1 MRYHLSTRPIYIPST
16 ASAYGVQHNI
26 QHIMALSL
34 PKPFAQIPRA
44 RLLYPD
50 PSSPIHPLQ
59 ALTTSLNNSTT
70 NPSDH
75 PSTPH
80 ISLYAKR
87 DDHSSPL
94 ACAGNKYRK
103 LEYIIPDILNP
114 ANDNQSQNQNID
126 KTKVTTLVTE
136 GAIQSNHTIQV
147 ASVAHKLNLEA
158 LIILH
163 KQTGGGLASSAD
175 KNAFLRVG
183 NVQIA
188 KLLGAEVRMLEKSST
203 ITTAGSHDPIPGI
216 LDELRAQG
224 KVPYWIPSGAS
235 LHPLGGLGYARCAFE
250 IAEQEKQLQTQ
261 SQELSLS
268 GTGRFDYIFVA
279 CGSGSTI
286 GGLIAGFKL
295 LDKQANQHQHPP
307 RKIIGILTS
316 PTMPREY
323 HEERVLRFAR
333 TAAGMIGLDPERDIT
348 MDDVHLDERFVGTA
362 YGALDPEAKQA
373 LEMMARVESVIVDP
387 VYTAKVVRGL
397 VHWVQSGELGREWA
411 APAGAGAGDAI
422 TGQANALF
430 IHTGGQ
436 SALGAYAD
444 ID

>member
-1 MRYHLSTRPIYIPST
+1 
-16 ASAYGVQHNI
+16 
-26 QHIMALSL
+26 MALSL

-59 ALTTSLNNSTT
+59 ALTASLNNSTT

-75 PSTPH
+75 PSPH

-87 DDHSSPL
+87 EDHSSPL

-103 LEYIIPDILNP
+103 LEYIIPDILSPTNSE
-114 ANDNQSQNQNID
+114 QSQGQD

-147 ASVAHKLNLEA
+147 AAVAHKLSLEA

-163 KQTGGGLASSAD
+163 KQTGGGLASSTD
-175 KNAFLRVG
+175 KNTFLRVG

-250 IAEQEKQLQTQ
+250 IAAQEEQLQTQ
-261 SQELSLS
+261 TQKLS

-286 GGLIAGFKL
+286 GGLVAGFKL
-295 LDKQANQHQHPP
+295 LDKQANQHQRPP

-373 LEMMARVESVIVDP
+373 LAMMARVEGVIVDP

-397 VHWVQSGELGREWA
+397 VHWVQSGELGRDWA
-411 APAGAGAGDAI
+411 STAGVGAMPAP

>member
-1 MRYHLSTRPIYIPST
+1 
-16 ASAYGVQHNI
+16 
-26 QHIMALSL
+26 MALSL

-59 ALTTSLNNSTT
+59 ALTASLNNSTT

-75 PSTPH
+75 PSPH

-87 DDHSSPL
+87 EDHSSPL

-103 LEYIIPDILNP
+103 LEYIIPDILSPTNSE
-114 ANDNQSQNQNID
+114 QSQGQD
-126 KTKVTTLVTE
+126 KTKVTTLVIE

-147 ASVAHKLNLEA
+147 AAVAHKLSLEA

-163 KQTGGGLASSAD
+163 KQTGGGLASSTD
-175 KNAFLRVG
+175 KNTFLRVG

-250 IAEQEKQLQTQ
+250 IAAQEEQLQTQ
-261 SQELSLS
+261 TQKLS

-286 GGLIAGFKL
+286 GGLVAGFKL
-295 LDKQANQHQHPP
+295 LDKQANQHQRPP

-333 TAAGMIGLDPERDIT
+333 TAAGMIGLDPEQDIT

-373 LEMMARVESVIVDP
+373 LAMMARVEGVIVDP

-397 VHWVQSGELGREWA
+397 VHWVQSGELGRDWA
-411 APAGAGAGDAI
+411 STAGVGAMPAP

>member
-1 MRYHLSTRPIYIPST
+1 
-16 ASAYGVQHNI
+16 
-26 QHIMALSL
+26 MALSL

-50 PSSPIHPLQ
+50 PCSPIHPLQ
-59 ALTTSLNNSTT
+59 ALTKSLNSTT

-80 ISLYAKR
+80 ISVYAKR
-87 DDHSSPL
+87 EDHSSPL

-114 ANDNQSQNQNID
+114 SHATTTTPANGDQSRNQDND
-126 KTKVTTLVTE
+126 KNKVTTLVTE

-147 ASVAHKLNLEA
+147 AAVAHKLNLEA
-158 LIILH
+158 LVILH
-163 KQTGGGLASSAD
+163 KETGGGLASSTD

-188 KLLGAEVRMLEKSST
+188 KFLGAEVRMLEKSST
-203 ITTAGSHDPIPGI
+203 ITKAGSHDPIPGI

-250 IAEQEKQLQTQ
+250 IAAQEKQLQSQ
-261 SQELSLS
+261 SQSQSQTEELS

-279 CGSGSTI
+279 CGSGSTL

-295 LDKQANQHQHPP
+295 LDKQATQQHPP

-323 HEERVLRFAR
+323 HEGRILRFAR

-362 YGALDPEAKQA
+362 YGALDSEAKKA
-373 LEMMARVESVIVDP
+373 LEMMARVEGVIVDP

-397 VHWVQSGELGREWA
+397 VHWVQSGELGRDWA
-411 APAGAGAGDAI
+411 SAGAGAGAATI
-422 TGQANALF
+422 GRANALF

>member
-1 MRYHLSTRPIYIPST
+1 
-16 ASAYGVQHNI
+16 
-26 QHIMALSL
+26 MALSL

-50 PSSPIHPLQ
+50 PCSPIHPLQ
-59 ALTTSLNNSTT
+59 ALTTSLNSTT
-70 NPSDH
+70 NPSDN

-87 DDHSSPL
+87 EDHSSPL

-114 ANDNQSQNQNID
+114 SPATTPANGDQSQNQDND
-126 KTKVTTLVTE
+126 KNKVTTLVTE

-147 ASVAHKLNLEA
+147 AAVAHKLSLEA

-163 KQTGGGLASSAD
+163 KQTGGGLASSTD
-175 KNAFLRVG
+175 KNTFLRVG

-250 IAEQEKQLQTQ
+250 IAAQEEQLQTQ
-261 SQELSLS
+261 TQKLS

-286 GGLIAGFKL
+286 GGLVAGFKL
-295 LDKQANQHQHPP
+295 LDKQANQHQRPP

-333 TAAGMIGLDPERDIT
+333 TAAGMIGLDPEQDIT

-373 LEMMARVESVIVDP
+373 LAMMARVEGVIVDP

-397 VHWVQSGELGREWA
+397 VHWVQSGELGRDWA
-411 APAGAGAGDAI
+411 STAGVGAMPAP

>member
-1 MRYHLSTRPIYIPST
+1 
-16 ASAYGVQHNI
+16 
-26 QHIMALSL
+26 MALSL
-34 PKPFAQIPRA
+34 PKPFAQIPHV

-50 PSSPIHPLQ
+50 PCSPIHPLQ
-59 ALTTSLNNSTT
+59 GLTTSLNNST
-70 NPSDH
+70 NLSDH

-87 DDHSSPL
+87 EDHSSPL

-114 ANDNQSQNQNID
+114 ANDNQSQNQD
-126 KTKVTTLVTE
+126 KEKTKVTTLVTE
-136 GAIQSNHTIQV
+136 GAIQSNHTVQV

-158 LIILH
+158 LVILH
-163 KQTGGGLASSAD
+163 KETGGGLASSTD

-203 ITTAGSHDPIPGI
+203 IKSTAGSHDPIPGI
-216 LDELRAQG
+216 LDELCAQG

-250 IAEQEKQLQTQ
+250 IAAQEEQMRTQTQ
-261 SQELSLS
+261 TQTEELS

-279 CGSGSTI
+279 CGSGSSI

-295 LDKQANQHQHPP
+295 LDKQANQHHPP

-348 MDDVHLDERFVGTA
+348 MDDVHLDERSVGTA
-362 YGALDPEAKQA
+362 YGALDSEAKQA
-373 LEMMARVESVIVDP
+373 LEMMARTEGVIVDP

-397 VHWVQSGELGREWA
+397 VHWVQSGDLGRDWA
-411 APAGAGAGDAI
+411 ATATATATAGHTT
-422 TGQANALF
+422 TGRANALF

>member
-1 MRYHLSTRPIYIPST
+1 
-16 ASAYGVQHNI
+16 
-26 QHIMALSL
+26 MALSL

-59 ALTTSLNNSTT
+59 ALTASLNNSTT

-75 PSTPH
+75 PSPH

-87 DDHSSPL
+87 EDHSSPL

-103 LEYIIPDILNP
+103 LEYIIPDILSPTNS
-114 ANDNQSQNQNID
+114 DQSQGQD

-147 ASVAHKLNLEA
+147 AAVAHKLSLEA

-163 KQTGGGLASSAD
+163 KQTGGGLASSTD
-175 KNAFLRVG
+175 KNTFLRVG

-250 IAEQEKQLQTQ
+250 IAAQEEQLQTQ
-261 SQELSLS
+261 TQKLS

-286 GGLIAGFKL
+286 GGLVAGFKL
-295 LDKQANQHQHPP
+295 LDKQANQHQRPP

-333 TAAGMIGLDPERDIT
+333 TAAGMIGLDPEQDIT

-373 LEMMARVESVIVDP
+373 LAMMARVEGVIVDP

-397 VHWVQSGELGREWA
+397 VHWVQSGELGRDWA
-411 APAGAGAGDAI
+411 STAGVGAMPAP

>member
-1 MRYHLSTRPIYIPST
+1 
-16 ASAYGVQHNI
+16 
-26 QHIMALSL
+26 MALSL

-59 ALTTSLNNSTT
+59 ALTASFNNSTT

-75 PSTPH
+75 PSPH

-87 DDHSSPL
+87 EDHSSPL

-103 LEYIIPDILNP
+103 LEYIIPDILSPTNS
-114 ANDNQSQNQNID
+114 DQSQGKD

-163 KQTGGGLASSAD
+163 KQTGGGLASSTD
-175 KNAFLRVG
+175 KNTFLRVG

-250 IAEQEKQLQTQ
+250 IAAQEKQLQTQ
-261 SQELSLS
+261 TQELS

-295 LDKQANQHQHPP
+295 LDKQANQHQHTP

-333 TAAGMIGLDPERDIT
+333 TAAGMIGLDPEQDIT

-373 LEMMARVESVIVDP
+373 LEMMARVEGVIVDP

-397 VHWVQSGELGREWA
+397 VHWVQSGELGRDWA
-411 APAGAGAGDAI
+411 STAGVGALPAP

>member
-1 MRYHLSTRPIYIPST
+1 
-16 ASAYGVQHNI
+16 
-26 QHIMALSL
+26 MALSL

-50 PSSPIHPLQ
+50 PCSPIHPLQ
-59 ALTTSLNNSTT
+59 ALTTSLNSTT
-70 NPSDH
+70 NPSDN

-87 DDHSSPL
+87 EDHSSPL

-103 LEYIIPDILNP
+103 LEYIIPDILSPTNS
-114 ANDNQSQNQNID
+114 DQSQGQD

-147 ASVAHKLNLEA
+147 AAVAHKLSLEA

-163 KQTGGGLASSAD
+163 KQTGGGLASSTD
-175 KNAFLRVG
+175 KNTFLRVG

-250 IAEQEKQLQTQ
+250 IAAQEEQLQTQ
-261 SQELSLS
+261 TQKLS
-268 GTGRFDYIFVA
+268 GTGRFDYVFVA
-279 CGSGSTI
+279 SGSGSTI
-286 GGLIAGFKL
+286 GGLVAGFKL
-295 LDKQANQHQHPP
+295 LDKQANQHQRPP

-333 TAAGMIGLDPERDIT
+333 TAAGMIGLDPEQDIT

-373 LEMMARVESVIVDP
+373 LAMMARVEGVIVDP

-397 VHWVQSGELGREWA
+397 VHWVQSGELGRDWA
-411 APAGAGAGDAI
+411 STAGVGAMPAP

>member
-1 MRYHLSTRPIYIPST
+1 
-16 ASAYGVQHNI
+16 
-26 QHIMALSL
+26 MALSL
-34 PKPFAQIPRA
+34 PKPFAQIPRV

-59 ALTTSLNNSTT
+59 ALTTSLNNNT
-70 NPSDH
+70 NPSDQ
-75 PSTPH
+75 PTPATPH

-87 DDHSSPL
+87 EDHSSPL

-114 ANDNQSQNQNID
+114 NPATTTTPANGNQSQNQD
-126 KTKVTTLVTE
+126 KTKTKVTTLVTE

-163 KQTGGGLASSAD
+163 KETGGGLASSTD

-203 ITTAGSHDPIPGI
+203 IKSTAGSHDPIPGI

-250 IAEQEKQLQTQ
+250 IAEQERQLQPQ
-261 SQELSLS
+261 PQPQIEQLP

-295 LDKQANQHQHPP
+295 LDKQANQHHPP

-316 PTMPREY
+316 PTMSREY

-348 MDDVHLDERFVGTA
+348 MADVHLDERFVGTA
-362 YGALDPEAKQA
+362 YGTLDSEAKQA
-373 LEMMARVESVIVDP
+373 LEMMARTEGAIVDP

-397 VHWVQSGELGREWA
+397 VHWVQSGELGRDWA
-411 APAGAGAGDAI
+411 ATAA
-422 TGQANALF
+422 TGRANALF

>member
-1 MRYHLSTRPIYIPST
+1 
-16 ASAYGVQHNI
+16 
-26 QHIMALSL
+26 MALSL
-34 PKPFAQIPRA
+34 PKPFAQIPRV

-50 PSSPIHPLQ
+50 PCSPIHPLQ
-59 ALTTSLNNSTT
+59 ALTTSLNNST
-70 NPSDH
+70 NLSDH
-75 PSTPH
+75 LSTPH

-87 DDHSSPL
+87 EDHSSPL

-114 ANDNQSQNQNID
+114 ANDNQSQNQDKD

-158 LIILH
+158 LVILH
-163 KQTGGGLASSAD
+163 KETGGGLASSTD

-203 ITTAGSHDPIPGI
+203 IKSTAGSHDPIPGI

-250 IAEQEKQLQTQ
+250 IAAQEEQMRTQTQ
-261 SQELSLS
+261 TQTEELS

-295 LDKQANQHQHPP
+295 LDKQANQHHPP

-316 PTMPREY
+316 PTMPRQY

-333 TAAGMIGLDPERDIT
+333 TAAVMIGLDPERDIT
-348 MDDVHLDERFVGTA
+348 MDDVHLDERSVGTA
-362 YGALDPEAKQA
+362 YGALDSEAKQA
-373 LEMMARVESVIVDP
+373 LEMIARTEGVIVDP

-397 VHWVQSGELGREWA
+397 VHWVQSGDLGRDWA
-411 APAGAGAGDAI
+411 ATATATAGHTTAGR
-422 TGQANALF
+422 ANALF

>member
-1 MRYHLSTRPIYIPST
+1 
-16 ASAYGVQHNI
+16 
-26 QHIMALSL
+26 MALSL

-59 ALTTSLNNSTT
+59 ALTASLNNSTT

-75 PSTPH
+75 PSPH

-87 DDHSSPL
+87 EDHSSPL

-103 LEYIIPDILNP
+103 LEYIIPDILSPTNS
-114 ANDNQSQNQNID
+114 DQSQGQD

-147 ASVAHKLNLEA
+147 AAVAHKLSLEA

-163 KQTGGGLASSAD
+163 KQTGGGLASSTD
-175 KNAFLRVG
+175 KNTFLRVG

-250 IAEQEKQLQTQ
+250 IAAQEEQMRTQTQ
-261 SQELSLS
+261 TQTEELS

-286 GGLIAGFKL
+286 GGLVAGFKL
-295 LDKQANQHQHPP
+295 LDKQANQHQRPP

-323 HEERVLRFAR
+323 HEGRILRFAR
-333 TAAGMIGLDPERDIT
+333 TAAGMIGLDPEQDIT

-373 LEMMARVESVIVDP
+373 LAMMARVEGVIVDP

-397 VHWVQSGELGREWA
+397 VHWVQSGELGRDWA
-411 APAGAGAGDAI
+411 STAGVGAMPAP

>member
-1 MRYHLSTRPIYIPST
+1 
-16 ASAYGVQHNI
+16 
-26 QHIMALSL
+26 MALSL

-59 ALTTSLNNSTT
+59 ALTASLNNSTT

-75 PSTPH
+75 PSPH

-87 DDHSSPL
+87 EDHSSPL

-103 LEYIIPDILNP
+103 LEYIIPDILSPTNS
-114 ANDNQSQNQNID
+114 DQSQGQD

-147 ASVAHKLNLEA
+147 AAVAHKLSLEA

-163 KQTGGGLASSAD
+163 KQTGGGLASSTD
-175 KNAFLRVG
+175 KNTFLRVG

-250 IAEQEKQLQTQ
+250 IAAQEEQLQTQ
-261 SQELSLS
+261 TQKLS
-268 GTGRFDYIFVA
+268 GTGRFDYVFVA
-279 CGSGSTI
+279 SGSGSTI
-286 GGLIAGFKL
+286 GGLVAGFKL
-295 LDKQANQHQHPP
+295 LDKQANQHQRPP

-333 TAAGMIGLDPERDIT
+333 TAAGMIGLDPEQDIT

-373 LEMMARVESVIVDP
+373 LAMMARVEGVIVDP

-397 VHWVQSGELGREWA
+397 VHWVQSGELGRDWA
-411 APAGAGAGDAI
+411 STAGVGAMPAP

>member
-1 MRYHLSTRPIYIPST
+1 
-16 ASAYGVQHNI
+16 
-26 QHIMALSL
+26 MALSL

-59 ALTTSLNNSTT
+59 ALTASLNNSTT

-75 PSTPH
+75 PSPH

-87 DDHSSPL
+87 EDHSSPL

-103 LEYIIPDILNP
+103 LEYIIPDILSPTNSE
-114 ANDNQSQNQNID
+114 QSQGQD

-147 ASVAHKLNLEA
+147 AAVAHKLSLEA

-163 KQTGGGLASSAD
+163 KQTGGGLASSTD
-175 KNAFLRVG
+175 KNTFLRVG

-250 IAEQEKQLQTQ
+250 IAAQEEQLQTQ
-261 SQELSLS
+261 TQKLS

-286 GGLIAGFKL
+286 GGLVAGFKL
-295 LDKQANQHQHPP
+295 LDKQANQHQRPP

-333 TAAGMIGLDPERDIT
+333 TAAGMIGLDPEQDIT

-373 LEMMARVESVIVDP
+373 LAMMARVEGVIVDP

-397 VHWVQSGELGREWA
+397 VHWVQSGELGRDWA
-411 APAGAGAGDAI
+411 STAGVGAMPAP